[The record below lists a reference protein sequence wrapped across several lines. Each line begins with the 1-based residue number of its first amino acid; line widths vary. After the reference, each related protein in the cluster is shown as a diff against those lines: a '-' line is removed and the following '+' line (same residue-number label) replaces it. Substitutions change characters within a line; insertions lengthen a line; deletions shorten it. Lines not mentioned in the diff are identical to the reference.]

1 VRTIAAGWEAIL
13 MDLRTTF
20 AKLWG
25 HPHRDRWLWFGFVIT
40 AAAYYY
46 FHFQKYPGGLN
57 LYRHAAECM
66 WNQQVLQS
74 CELYFT
80 YPPIFA
86 FLMLPFVSV
95 PIWLATL
102 IWYGITLV
110 CTVLCC
116 WICENLAVR
125 MFPGRWSDRQREWL
139 RLWGILV
146 SLKFILAVYEDQA
159 YDFLVLPMTL
169 FGILALTDRRDFLAG
184 LSLGA
189 AAAVKVKPLIV
200 LPYLIFKR
208 RFAAAGIF
216 IIALVLFSFLP
227 DLFFHPQEAPHG
239 YFMTWVREIAA
250 PGLFDDASTSKYPFW
265 SGANPYNLS
274 LRGAVALAIDKTPYE
289 PDFLFWLRA
298 VQLTFIIMMIAL
310 FIAASRAR
318 MIPLEG
324 ALLIISAL
332 LLAPMTGR
340 GHYVGLLLPYY
351 LIVAGVLM
359 DRNNSRFGIAALGIS
374 YSLSGIPREIVPR
387 AFSEFMRMHSDIIYA
402 TLILIVYFAVI
413 IKSPGRW
420 GILPTAP
427 SRKPAITGRGTPPQ

>member
-1 VRTIAAGWEAIL
+1 

-20 AKLWG
+20 AKWWG
-25 HPHRDRWLWFGFVIT
+25 HPHRDRWLWFGFVIA

-46 FHFQKYPGGLN
+46 FRFQKYPAGLN

-102 IWYGITLV
+102 IWYGVTLI

-116 WICENLAVR
+116 WACEHLAVR

-189 AAAVKVKPLIV
+189 AAALKVTPLIF

-227 DLFFHPQEAPHG
+227 DLFFHPQEGPHG

-298 VQLTFIIMMIAL
+298 VQLTFIVVMIAL

-332 LLAPMTGR
+332 MLAPMTGR

-359 DRNNSRFGIAALGIS
+359 DRNNGWFGIAALGIS

-427 SRKPAITGRGTPPQ
+427 SRDTSDHWPTRRKGGRGTPPQ